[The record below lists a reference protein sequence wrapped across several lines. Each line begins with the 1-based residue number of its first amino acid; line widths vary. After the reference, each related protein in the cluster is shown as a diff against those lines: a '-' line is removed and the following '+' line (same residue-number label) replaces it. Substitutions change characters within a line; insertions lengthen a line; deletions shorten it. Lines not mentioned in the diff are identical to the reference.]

1 MDAVFFSRLA
11 TSGKAFKAA
20 VPRQTLA
27 ANKYLNFML
36 FCPSAGN
43 TTVYLADIF
52 TEADE
57 QIWGHVRT
65 GVPTI
70 TGTPTGGTAV
80 NLLVGTAKA
89 AVATISWSV
98 DGTLPWAGNL
108 YESHRRGAQRLA
120 GDTHEN
126 ATRMTDPLI
135 LQAGSAV
142 VACYGPAA
150 ATLSIA
156 VGASWGEQ

>member
-1 MDAVFFSRLA
+1 MDTAFFARLA

-27 ANKYLNFML
+27 SGKYLNFML

-43 TTVYLADIF
+43 TTVYLADLF

-80 NLLVGTAKA
+80 NLLIGTTKA
-89 AVATISWSV
+89 AVATISWSLN
-98 DGTLPWAGNL
+98 GTLPWAGNL
-108 YESHRRGAQRLA
+108 YESHRRGAQRLP
-120 GDTHEN
+120 GQTQESGSHF
-126 ATRMTDPLI
+126 TDPLI
-135 LQAGSAV
+135 LAAGSAI

-156 VGASWGEQ
+156 VAASWGEQ